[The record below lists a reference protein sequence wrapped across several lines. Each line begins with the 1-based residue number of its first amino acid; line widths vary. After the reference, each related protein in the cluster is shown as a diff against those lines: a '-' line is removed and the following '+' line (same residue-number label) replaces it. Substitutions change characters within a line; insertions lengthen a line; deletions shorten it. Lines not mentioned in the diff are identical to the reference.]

1 MLCELCHMRPAR
13 VHFTNIVN
21 NQKVEMHICEQC
33 ANEKAQL
40 SFAFPSFPANLNGLI
55 TELLGFDIDS
65 GSSAK
70 FQNQYLGTIPRR
82 KQCEKCGMTLDEF
95 LKAGKV
101 GCSNCYTAFDEK
113 LNPLIR
119 RLQGSVKHNGKV
131 PANVAKKASANQKIE
146 ELKEMLNRAIEREE
160 YEKAAE
166 IRDKIKSLEV
176 SLNDDGGND

>member
-1 MLCELCHMRPAR
+1 MNSVPMKRHSLVC
-13 VHFTNIVN
+13 I
-21 NQKVEMHICEQC
+21 
-33 ANEKAQL
+33 
-40 SFAFPSFPANLNGLI
+40 PSFPANLNGLI

-119 RLQGSVKHNGKV
+119 RLQGVLS
-131 PANVAKKASANQKIE
+131 IT
-146 ELKEMLNRAIEREE
+146 
-160 YEKAAE
+160 EKC
-166 IRDKIKSLEV
+166 L
-176 SLNDDGGND
+176 LM